1 MKEMQPP
8 KRLQGVKKIFAV
20 DVDHLTD
27 ETFTSQIMNSKRK
40 KNVHLGKKI
49 LLDNIWTIFAFLQE
63 INTFKWGL
71 KLEQF

>member
-8 KRLQGVKKIFAV
+8 KRLQEVKKIFAV

-40 KNVHLGKKI
+40 KMFIQEKKYF
-49 LLDNIWTIFAFLQE
+49 WTIFAFLQE

>member
-1 MKEMQPP
+1 MKDMQPP
-8 KRLQGVKKIFAV
+8 KRLKEVKKIFAV

-49 LLDNIWTIFAFLQE
+49 LLDNICFPSRNKHLQVGIEIRTI
-63 INTFKWGL
+63 L
-71 KLEQF
+71 KK

>member
-1 MKEMQPP
+1 MKDMQPP
-8 KRLQGVKKIFAV
+8 KRLQEVKKIFAV

-40 KNVHLGKKI
+40 KNVHLGKKYF
-49 LLDNIWTIFAFLQE
+49 WTIFAFLQE
-63 INTFKWGL
+63 INTFKWEL